1 MSTTANQIIRGIAG
15 GAILTGVTTTPVALD
30 LRALGGRPCKIW
42 CDEGDIW
49 FCFAKLASD
58 AASLV
63 VSGDQAASTTAL
75 VADRTAPGRAV
86 VRQVSKMSPFL
97 VVRMVAAFNGPGTIR
112 VKPLSAGDFG

>member
-1 MSTTANQIIRGIAG
+1 MSSTPNQLTRGIAG
-15 GAILTGVTTTPVALD
+15 GAIQTGVTTTPVAID

-75 VADRTAPGRAV
+75 VADRTAAGLAV

-97 VVRMVAAFNGPGTIR
+97 VVRSVFSTQGPVTVR